1 MIIRKAKNSDLIPIY
16 NLYRCVI
23 ISDNGHLT
31 QFLDEIYINYIKL
44 ELEKSFN
51 LGLSIVIEE
60 NNEIIGFMKAY
71 TSEFRA
77 LAHVLSNTT
86 IMIRSDYQNMGYG
99 KKMIQYFCNY
109 IENYMKHIYRFELLP
124 HESNKKAMNFYLQN
138 NFKIESTSKYR
149 VLGINNNFE
158 DEIKMVW
165 FNKNFNQDSLSSY
178 CNFLSQ
184 YIKKLYDK

>member
-1 MIIRKAKNSDLIPIY
+1 
-16 NLYRCVI
+16 
-23 ISDNGHLT
+23 
-31 QFLDEIYINYIKL
+31 
-44 ELEKSFN
+44 
-51 LGLSIVIEE
+51 
-60 NNEIIGFMKAY
+60 
-71 TSEFRA
+71 
-77 LAHVLSNTT
+77 
-86 IMIRSDYQNMGYG
+86 
-99 KKMIQYFCNY
+99 
-109 IENYMKHIYRFELLP
+109 MKHIYRFELLP